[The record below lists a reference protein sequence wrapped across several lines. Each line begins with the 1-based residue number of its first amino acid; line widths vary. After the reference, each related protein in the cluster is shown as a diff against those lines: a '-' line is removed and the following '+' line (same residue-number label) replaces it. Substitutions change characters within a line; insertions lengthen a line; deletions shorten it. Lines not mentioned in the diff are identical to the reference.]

1 MTYHIG
7 LIGLI
12 SFPLLSKRN
21 PLEGLSISCRNS
33 FKEQHILNSPN
44 GFSPHYVI
52 NNSLRSAAYRKAIT
66 NTFRIV
72 LTFRGGTIVLSP
84 FTTQHPLPCARLR
97 FQILPSVSDLA
108 LRWYRSYS
116 LPQRVP
122 MLHLALSSFSLP
134 LSYS

>member
-7 LIGLI
+7 LIGLTI
-12 SFPLLSKRN
+12 FPLLSKRN
-21 PLEGLSISCRNS
+21 PLERLSISCHNS

-52 NNSLRSAAYRKAIT
+52 NNSQRSAAYKKAIT

-72 LTFRGGTIVLSP
+72 LTLRGGTIVLSP

-97 FQILPSVSDLA
+97 LQNLFSESDQA
-108 LRWYRSYS
+108 LRCYKSYS
-116 LPQRVP
+116 QPQRVP
-122 MLHLALSSFSLP
+122 MLHLALSNFSLL

>member
-7 LIGLI
+7 LTGLTI
-12 SFPLLSKRN
+12 FPLLSKRN
-21 PLEGLSISCRNS
+21 PLEGLSISCHNS

-44 GFSPHYVI
+44 GFRPHYVI

-72 LTFRGGTIVLSP
+72 LMLRGGTIVLSP
-84 FTTQHPLPCARLR
+84 LTTQHSLPCARLR
-97 FQILPSVSDLA
+97 LQILPSLSDQA

-116 LPQRVP
+116 LPQRAP
-122 MLHLALSSFSLP
+122 MLHLALSSFSLL